1 MRYRLVKNFSFSVS
15 IVFHLLLFTAFLIY
29 NFTSDKTPQQFYEIS
44 FGNGEGTG
52 SSGGSGTEITP
63 NLVPPQDLTKPVENN
78 KDIKGVDLQKSN
90 DKSNSE
96 VTERIGRK
104 KNSTDKN
111 AESEN
116 LASGIGNGTEGP
128 GGFGYGID
136 WGGKGTRKIY
146 SYALPAYPP
155 GVDKEINIKL
165 RFTIL
170 PDGTVGNIIPLT
182 KADTR
187 LEDAAINSLRQW
199 RFEASQSKLEQVAV
213 IVFPYRLR

>member
-1 MRYRLVKNFSFSVS
+1 MNVDVLAIAVHPDDVEQTCGGTLIKMAEMGYRTGTLD
-15 IVFHLLLFTAFLIY
+15 LTA
-29 NFTSDKTPQQFYEIS
+29 
-44 FGNGEGTG
+44 G

-116 LASGIGNGTEGP
+116 LASGIGN
-128 GGFGYGID
+128 
-136 WGGKGTRKIY
+136 
-146 SYALPAYPP
+146 
-155 GVDKEINIKL
+155 
-165 RFTIL
+165 
-170 PDGTVGNIIPLT
+170 
-182 KADTR
+182 
-187 LEDAAINSLRQW
+187 
-199 RFEASQSKLEQVAV
+199 
-213 IVFPYRLR
+213 